1 MKKIIRLTESD
12 LTRIIKRVIKENEE
26 EWIAQ
31 SQDIEGESDFSKM
44 AKLKRNKDFQKLVN
58 FFKKNP
64 DAAEDIRNTLEMSV
78 NESYKYYDYGDN
90 KKEITRNHYLKR
102 KLATYGISTLF
113 SGILG
118 YMMGTMAGDE
128 ILQAALLMAGMG
140 GFTVGSL
147 ASEVG
152 REKVKDEELTEMEDV
167 DFMKDADRNWK
178 PEKSYASFGGEEWF
192 DDENKPT
199 KDFDFDFDEEEFDD
213 LDSFEKKYPKQSKK
227 RFGKGDL
234 PKHIFKKY
242 RDERGPM
249 KYRTRRYED

>member
-12 LTRIIKRVIKENEE
+12 LTRIIKRVIKENEGL
-26 EWIAQ
+26 
-31 SQDIEGESDFSKM
+31 S
-44 AKLKRNKDFQKLVN
+44 
-58 FFKKNP
+58 
-64 DAAEDIRNTLEMSV
+64 
-78 NESYKYYDYGDN
+78 
-90 KKEITRNHYLKR
+90 
-102 KLATYGISTLF
+102 
-113 SGILG
+113 
-118 YMMGTMAGDE
+118 
-128 ILQAALLMAGMG
+128 
-140 GFTVGSL
+140 
-147 ASEVG
+147 
-152 REKVKDEELTEMEDV
+152 EMEDV

-234 PKHIFKKY
+234 PRHIFKKY

-249 KYRTRRYED
+249 KYRTRRYKD